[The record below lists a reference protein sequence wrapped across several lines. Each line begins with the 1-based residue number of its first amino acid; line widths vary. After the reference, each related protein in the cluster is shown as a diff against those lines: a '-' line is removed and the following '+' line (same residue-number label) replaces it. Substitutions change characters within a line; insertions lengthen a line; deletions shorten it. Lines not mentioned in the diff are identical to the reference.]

1 MKTLFCGYRQWS
13 LDVFEKIRDIKPDIV
28 LIQSPEMLS
37 EITAAESWDVIFVV
51 GWSWKIEPEIINK
64 SLVVGIHPSDLPDY
78 SGGSPIQNQI
88 LDGITRT
95 NSTLFKLNEKF
106 DEGDIIDKEPVD
118 LSGHMSDVFNSIS
131 LSSVA
136 MIQRFLNNYPDIKLF
151 KQCGAGKKVRRIKPS
166 DSRLENPVGK
176 NGKMSCRE
184 LWDFIRCREDPYPN
198 AFFEDDTGRIVV
210 RHVEF
215 YEKGSTD
222 S

>member
-1 MKTLFCGYRQWS
+1 MKILFCGYRQWA
-13 LDVFEKIRDIKPDIV
+13 LDVFEKIRDTEPNIV
-28 LIQSPEMLS
+28 LIQSPEMLN
-37 EITAAESWDVIFVV
+37 EITASEDWDVIFVV

-64 SLVVGIHPSDLPDY
+64 SLVFGIHPSDLPDY

-106 DEGDIIDKEPVD
+106 DEGDIVDKEPID
-118 LSGHMSDVFNSIS
+118 LSGHMSDVLNSIS

-136 MIQRFLNNYPDIKLF
+136 MIHRFLNNYPDIKLV
-151 KQCGAGKKVRRIKPS
+151 KQHSIGKKVRRIKPS
-166 DSRLENPVGK
+166 DSRLENPAGK

-198 AFFEDDTGRIVV
+198 TFFEDDTGRIVV

-215 YEKGSTD
+215 YEKSSTD